1 MKRNNVKMQEKQSK
15 TRVKHLLM
23 VHLIFV
29 VKYRKPLASVY
40 AIDIKQKA
48 IEISKSSRFE
58 IDTMEIDKDHI
69 HFLIRYDP
77 NISISQIVR
86 KLKSEITYDLWNK
99 YPSALHLEF
108 WKRHIFWS
116 PSYFCCSLGDI
127 SQDTARKYI
136 ESQG

>member
-1 MKRNNVKMQEKQSK
+1 MQEKQSK
-15 TRVKHLLM
+15 NRVKHLLM

-40 AIDIKQKA
+40 EVDIKQK
-48 IEISKSSRFE
+48 IQDISQKSRFE

-69 HFLIRYDP
+69 HLLIRYEP

-86 KLKSEITYDLWNK
+86 KLKSETTYNLWQK
-99 YPSALHLEF
+99 HQAELQKEF
-108 WKRHIFWS
+108 WKSKHFWS
-116 PSYFCCSLGDI
+116 PSYFCCSLGNI
-127 SQDTARKYI
+127 SQETARHYI